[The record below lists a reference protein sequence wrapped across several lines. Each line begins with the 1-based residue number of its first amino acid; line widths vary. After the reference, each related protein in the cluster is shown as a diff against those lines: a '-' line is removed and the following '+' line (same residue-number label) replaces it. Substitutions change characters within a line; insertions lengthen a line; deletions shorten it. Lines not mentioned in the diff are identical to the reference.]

1 MKSYVSSSVTKMLGF
16 SLEEAMSH
24 YGSNLTDNPA
34 NENVTKKTDQA
45 INGFKQEPY
54 LAESYH
60 KDGSKRWLEI
70 SETPI
75 FDTNGK
81 VIAIEGIAHNVTK
94 RIKAEDEIKR
104 QLQEK
109 EIILKEVHHRIK
121 NNFNSISSLLSLQSQ
136 ETTNP
141 DVLSALQDA
150 ISRVNS
156 MQILYDKLL
165 LSDNYG
171 FTSIREY
178 LNNLI
183 DGIINLFPDA
193 INTIVEKHI
202 ADFKLDPK
210 RLVPVGIIVN
220 ELLTN
225 VMKYAFNKKE
235 SGLIEISVQED
246 SGKITITIHDNGIGL
261 PNGFDLNKQTGFGL
275 MLVKMLSEQLEGTF
289 TIENYKGTKS
299 TLKFSI

>member
-1 MKSYVSSSVTKMLGF
+1 
-16 SLEEAMSH
+16 
-24 YGSNLTDNPA
+24 
-34 NENVTKKTDQA
+34 
-45 INGFKQEPY
+45 
-54 LAESYH
+54 
-60 KDGSKRWLEI
+60 
-70 SETPI
+70 
-75 FDTNGK
+75 
-81 VIAIEGIAHNVTK
+81 
-94 RIKAEDEIKR
+94 
-104 QLQEK
+104 
-109 EIILKEVHHRIK
+109 
-121 NNFNSISSLLSLQSQ
+121 
-136 ETTNP
+136 
-141 DVLSALQDA
+141 
-150 ISRVNS
+150 
-156 MQILYDKLL
+156 KLL